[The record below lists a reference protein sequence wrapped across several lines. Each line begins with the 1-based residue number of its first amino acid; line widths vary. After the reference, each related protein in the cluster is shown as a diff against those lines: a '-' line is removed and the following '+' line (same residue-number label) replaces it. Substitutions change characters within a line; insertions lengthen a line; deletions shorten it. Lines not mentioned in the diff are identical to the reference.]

1 MTIHNDKLT
10 NFLREHAPEA
20 PDPKPGEMRRILEQI
35 EASEKRWSFFRF
47 LFSPKSLVPAT
58 VLAGVLAFL
67 LIPRMHSPLEE
78 PTELFLSQTVG
89 DLFATEDE
97 TSANSPEVAWLTL
110 AESAVPIAQRDAR
123 IEEFLDTT
131 LDPSNDSSDEEWL

>member
-97 TSANSPEVAWLTL
+97 TSANSAGSGL
-110 AESAVPIAQRDAR
+110 ANPRRVGRPDRSARCPDRGIPRYHPRPVERLLR
-123 IEEFLDTT
+123 
-131 LDPSNDSSDEEWL
+131 